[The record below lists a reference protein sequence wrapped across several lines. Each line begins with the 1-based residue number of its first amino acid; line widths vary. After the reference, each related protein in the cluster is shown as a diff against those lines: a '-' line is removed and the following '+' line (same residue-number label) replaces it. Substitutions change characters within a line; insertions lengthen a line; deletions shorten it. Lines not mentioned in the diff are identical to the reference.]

1 MLADGG
7 AQTLPGRCSRPGL
20 PFAPA
25 LSGTAEFEE
34 AWNRLLPGSFLKGT
48 MLADGGAQTLPGRCS
63 RPGLPFAP
71 ALSGT
76 AESWAEFEQAW
87 NRLLQS
93 QRTPPIQVF

>member
-34 AWNRLLPGSFLKGT
+34 AWNKLLPKST
-48 MLADGGAQTLPGRCS
+48 V
-63 RPGLPFAP
+63 
-71 ALSGT
+71 
-76 AESWAEFEQAW
+76 
-87 NRLLQS
+87 
-93 QRTPPIQVF
+93 TPPIQVF